1 MRYLGGHIIHF
12 CIAAFVIAAFAFPF
26 AASAQNTGSPHLKL
40 SRQFPAHLS
49 KTSTF
54 SLTIQRKDA
63 IKDSLIQVYKTGKL
77 SYDEKLKL
85 LLNVYDLTSA
95 YKERRDVAYQILELT
110 TSAHDENHQLEALRY
125 LGNFNQNKEQLK
137 QYLKICAGLKKTNA
151 QREVYQYLRYG
162 NAIVGLTQYD
172 DATTYNALHKLIRE
186 YSNHSRSDIY
196 SRVGDLFILCKYLS
210 FTTKGKIYA
219 DYLKTLGELIKK
231 LPQDGRFVLP
241 AVYDNLSYSFYQ
253 MQHMYKEALEVNDNM
268 LDYIDKLDAKYK
280 EEGRIYRSYDAYRYL
295 HDRRELMMSE
305 VLTRSQIDKIYDH
318 LKFIASRNREAY
330 YDFYSKT
337 SPAQIYYYMAIKDY
351 PKVIPYLD
359 RILEANVDSTNWM
372 KPECLQ
378 FRIKAGDAIKDP
390 HMDKYLL
397 MYIDKLE
404 KSVSGDIEGMT
415 KELQTIF
422 DINDFKQHV
431 ATRNLHL
438 AIAVLAFLLVFLFYI
453 LHLLR
458 VSKKTE
464 ASLKKS
470 GEQLEEEK
478 KMLNETLEKIRIA
491 KDQAESANELKTT
504 FLQNMSHDI
513 RTPLNTVVGFSQLL
527 VEERETLDE
536 KEAEKYVEEIV
547 TNGRSL
553 LKIVGDVLES
563 ARKSANEIK

>member
-1 MRYLGGHIIHF
+1 MRNLRGHIIHF
-12 CIAAFVIAAFAFPF
+12 CIVAFILAAFASTL
-26 AASAQNTGSPHLKL
+26 AVSAQTSASEVKKSFSHY
-40 SRQFPAHLS
+40 ATLS
-49 KTSTF
+49 KTPVF
-54 SLTIQRKDA
+54 SLTPQRKNA
-63 IKDSLIQVYKTGKL
+63 IKDSLIQVCKTGKL
-77 SYDEKLKL
+77 SYNEKLKL
-85 LLNVYDLTSA
+85 LLNVYDLTSS
-95 YKERRDVAYQILELT
+95 YKERRDAAYQILELA

-172 DATTYNALHKLIRE
+172 DATTYNALHKLIKE

-219 DYLKTLGELIKK
+219 DYLKTLGVLINK

-280 EEGRIYRSYDAYRYL
+280 KEGRIYRSYDAYRYL
-295 HDRRELMMSE
+295 HDRRELMMSDI
-305 VLTRSQIDKIYDH
+305 LTRSQIDQIYDH
-318 LKFIASRNREAY
+318 LKFIASIDRESY
-330 YDFYSKT
+330 YDFYSTT

-359 RILEANVDSTNWM
+359 RILEANIDSTNWM

-390 HMDKYLL
+390 YMDKYLL

-404 KSVSGDIEGMT
+404 QSVSGDIEGMT

-422 DINDFKQHV
+422 DINDFKQHE
-431 ATRNLHL
+431 ATRNLHI
-438 AIAVLAFLLVFLFYI
+438 AAAVLAFLLICLFAI
-453 LHLLR
+453 LRLLSI
-458 VSKKTE
+458 SKKTE

-470 GEQLEEEK
+470 GEQLKEEK
-478 KMLNETLEKIRIA
+478 KMLTETLEKIRIA
-491 KDQAESANELKTT
+491 KEQAESANELKTT

-527 VEERETLDE
+527 VEERENLSDE
-536 KEAEKYVEEIV
+536 EASKYVDEIV
-547 TNGRSL
+547 NNGRSL
-553 LKIVGDVLES
+553 LKIVGNVLES

>member
-1 MRYLGGHIIHF
+1 MRNLRGHIIHF
-12 CIAAFVIAAFAFPF
+12 CIVAFILAAFASPL
-26 AASAQNTGSPHLKL
+26 AVSAQTSASEVKKSFSHY
-40 SRQFPAHLS
+40 ATLS
-49 KTSTF
+49 KTPVF
-54 SLTIQRKDA
+54 SLTPQRKNA
-63 IKDSLIQVYKTGKL
+63 IKDSLIQVCKTGKL
-77 SYDEKLKL
+77 SYNEKLKL
-85 LLNVYDLTSA
+85 LLNVYDLTSS
-95 YKERRDVAYQILELT
+95 YKERRDAAYQILELA

-172 DATTYNALHKLIRE
+172 DATTYNALHKLIKE

-219 DYLKTLGELIKK
+219 DYLKTLGVLINK

-280 EEGRIYRSYDAYRYL
+280 KEGRIYRSYDAYRYL
-295 HDRRELMMSE
+295 HDRRELMMSDI
-305 VLTRSQIDKIYDH
+305 LTRSQIDQIYDH
-318 LKFIASRNREAY
+318 LKFIASIDRESY
-330 YDFYSKT
+330 YDFYSTT

-359 RILEANVDSTNWM
+359 RILEANIDSTNWM

-390 HMDKYLL
+390 YMDKYLL

-404 KSVSGDIEGMT
+404 QSVSGDIEGMT

-422 DINDFKQHV
+422 DINDFKQHE
-431 ATRNLHL
+431 ATRNLHI
-438 AIAVLAFLLVFLFYI
+438 AAAVLAFLLICLFAI
-453 LHLLR
+453 LRLLSI
-458 VSKKTE
+458 SKKTE

-470 GEQLEEEK
+470 GEQLKEEK
-478 KMLNETLEKIRIA
+478 KMLTETLEKIRIA
-491 KDQAESANELKTT
+491 KEQAESANELKTT

-527 VEERETLDE
+527 VEERENLSDE
-536 KEAEKYVEEIV
+536 EASKYVDEIV
-547 TNGRSL
+547 NNGRSL
-553 LKIVGDVLES
+553 LKIVGNVLES

>member
-1 MRYLGGHIIHF
+1 MRHIRGHIIHF
-12 CIAAFVIAAFAFPF
+12 CIVAFILAAFASPL
-26 AASAQNTGSPHLKL
+26 AVYAQTSASEVKKSFSHYAS
-40 SRQFPAHLS
+40 LS
-49 KTSTF
+49 KTPAF
-54 SLTIQRKDA
+54 SLTPQRKNA
-63 IKDSLIQVYKTGKL
+63 IKDSLIQVCKTGKL

-85 LLNVYDLTSA
+85 LLNVYDLTSS
-95 YKERRDVAYQILELT
+95 YKERRDAAYQILELA

-219 DYLKTLGELIKK
+219 DYLKTLGVLINK

-241 AVYDNLSYSFYQ
+241 ALYDNLSYSFYQ

-280 EEGRIYRSYDAYRYL
+280 KEGRIYRSYDAYRYL
-295 HDRRELMMSE
+295 HDRRELMMSDI
-305 VLTRSQIDKIYDH
+305 LTRSQIDQIYDH
-318 LKFIASRNREAY
+318 LKFIASRDRESY

-359 RILEANVDSTNWM
+359 RILEANIDSTNWM

-390 HMDKYLL
+390 YMDKYLL
-397 MYIDKLE
+397 MYIDQLE

-422 DINDFKQHV
+422 DINDFKQHE
-431 ATRNLHL
+431 ATRNLHI
-438 AIAVLAFLLVFLFYI
+438 AAAVLAFLLICLFAI
-453 LHLLR
+453 LRLLSI
-458 VSKKTE
+458 SKKTE

-470 GEQLEEEK
+470 GEQLKEEK
-478 KMLNETLEKIRIA
+478 KMLTETLEKIRIA
-491 KDQAESANELKTT
+491 KEQAESANELKTT

-527 VEERETLDE
+527 VEERENLSDE
-536 KEAEKYVEEIV
+536 EASKYVDEIV
-547 TNGRSL
+547 NNGRSL
-553 LKIVGDVLES
+553 LKIVGNVLES